1 MSFIPETSVLIPF
14 LVACVVLTITP
25 GPDMSL
31 FLSRA
36 IAQGRGPALACMS
49 GALTGVM
56 VHTAMVALGLSALI
70 VAAPV
75 AFTALKFI
83 GAAYLAWLAIDAIRN
98 GSSLNIRT
106 GITRKQSLWANY
118 MTGIGINLL
127 NPKIILFFMTFL
139 PQFVSVNDPNAIGKF
154 FFLGA
159 MFNVTALPIVV
170 PLILA
175 AHSMADLLKRH
186 PRVTRVIDWLFAGV
200 FSAFAVRILM
210 TPGR

>member
-1 MSFIPETSVLIPF
+1 MSF
-14 LVACVVLTITP
+14 
-25 GPDMSL
+25 
-31 FLSRA
+31 FLSRV

-98 GSSLNIRT
+98 GSSLNLRT